1 MDKRPSQMTADE
13 RRAKHEQELADSV
26 IAIRK
31 VVGDDAFVST
41 PEKFMFAAQHTAGG
55 GVIISTF
62 EWGAFLDEVVASP
75 ADTARLRAFLDQE
88 A

>member
-1 MDKRPSQMTADE
+1 MDKRPSQMTAEE
-13 RRAKHEQELADSV
+13 RREKHEQELADSV

-41 PEKFMFAAQHTAGG
+41 PDKFMFAAQRTTGG

-62 EWGAFLDEVVASP
+62 EWGAFLDEVVANSD
-75 ADTARLRAFLDQE
+75 DTARLREFLGQN